1 MGSTARAGAFSKSSK
16 RSTIWSDVTCNNK
29 EILKTLP
36 DSKTKIFPLCFYFIL
51 VSLVFQVHKIDS
63 VSFLKNFA
71 FLFFTKTRISLV
83 RAHKPNKKYIYH
95 GHVAYFNVLLP
106 RHKNEDVS
114 QQPTEVN
121 LQCLLHSC
129 LHVVLLRCL
138 QSTRHNKS
146 SRLCII
152 YELVV
157 FHKLKASCWGKNM
170 AT

>member
-1 MGSTARAGAFSKSSK
+1 M
-16 RSTIWSDVTCNNK
+16 
-29 EILKTLP
+29 
-36 DSKTKIFPLCFYFIL
+36 
-51 VSLVFQVHKIDS
+51 
-63 VSFLKNFA
+63 
-71 FLFFTKTRISLV
+71 
-83 RAHKPNKKYIYH
+83 YH
-95 GHVAYFNVLLP
+95 GRVAYFNVLLP

-157 FHKLKASCWGKNM
+157 FHKLKASC
-170 AT
+170 